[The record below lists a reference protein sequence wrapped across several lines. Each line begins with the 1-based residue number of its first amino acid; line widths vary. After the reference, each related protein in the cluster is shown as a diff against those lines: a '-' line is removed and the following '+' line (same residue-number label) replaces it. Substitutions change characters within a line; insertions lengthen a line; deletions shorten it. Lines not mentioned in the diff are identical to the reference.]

1 MKKDV
6 KKEKEISGL
15 LQTVER
21 VGNALPH
28 PAIIFVILSVVL
40 IILAE
45 LINRAGITVGYYD
58 ANKQEQIKLG
68 AVSLL
73 NAQGLKYI
81 FNSATKN
88 FTGLHHWVQS

>member
-6 KKEKEISGL
+6 KKEKEIGGL

-45 LINRAGITVGYYD
+45 LINRAGITVDYYD
-58 ANKQEQIKLG
+58 ANKQEQIQLG

-73 NAQGLKYI
+73 NAQG
-81 FNSATKN
+81 
-88 FTGLHHWVQS
+88 